1 MVGGGPDPSYGR
13 RSGEADPRLSGDACC
28 VTALVGYLL
37 CGYGSAWEA
46 TSMRVPVQKW
56 GNSLALRIPKPFA
69 EDVGVSEGT
78 VVDVSIS
85 KGRLIAAPVGRRR
98 ARLEDLLRRVTKRN
112 LHGEVGTGPAVG
124 REAW

>member
-1 MVGGGPDPSYGR
+1 
-13 RSGEADPRLSGDACC
+13 
-28 VTALVGYLL
+28 
-37 CGYGSAWEA
+37 
-46 TSMRVPVQKW
+46 MRVPVQKW

-85 KGRLIAAPVGRRR
+85 KGRLIAAPVAPRR
-98 ARLEDLLRRVTKRN
+98 ARLEDLLRRVTKHN
-112 LHGEVGTGPAVG
+112 LHGDVGTGPAIG

>member
-1 MVGGGPDPSYGR
+1 
-13 RSGEADPRLSGDACC
+13 
-28 VTALVGYLL
+28 
-37 CGYGSAWEA
+37 
-46 TSMRVPVQKW
+46 MRVPVQKW

-85 KGRLIAAPVGRRR
+85 KGRLIAAP
-98 ARLEDLLRRVTKRN
+98 ARLEDLLRRITKRN
-112 LHGEVGTGPAVG
+112 LHGGVGTGPAIG

>member
-1 MVGGGPDPSYGR
+1 
-13 RSGEADPRLSGDACC
+13 
-28 VTALVGYLL
+28 
-37 CGYGSAWEA
+37 
-46 TSMRVPVQKW
+46 MRVPVQKW

-85 KGRLIAAPVGRRR
+85 KGRLIAAPVAPRR

-112 LHGEVGTGPAVG
+112 LHGEVGTGPAIG

>member
-1 MVGGGPDPSYGR
+1 
-13 RSGEADPRLSGDACC
+13 
-28 VTALVGYLL
+28 
-37 CGYGSAWEA
+37 
-46 TSMRVPVQKW
+46 MRVPVQKW

-85 KGRLIAAPVGRRR
+85 KGRLITAPVSPRR
-98 ARLEDLLRRVTKRN
+98 ARLQDLLRRVTKRN
-112 LHGEVGTGPAVG
+112 LHGDVDTEPAVG